1 MSLRNNSSLKL
12 RKRKSKIK
20 AESWEE
26 YDKLENELYREFNQ
40 NREPTVLGLIKISSG
55 KLKNLCLEIP
65 KQTRPLTSRLK
76 TSIFDILGPD
86 IIDKTVLD
94 LFAGTGSFGFEALS
108 RGAKYVEFVDAS
120 KNAEKTLITN
130 CKRTG
135 MLIETNVIRQKS
147 EEYLIDALEQDK
159 SFEIIFIDPPY
170 KLYNSKDTSRIR
182 YILTNTISL
191 LPGIQ
196 FPRKKLFKGAIIV
209 KHPARYDLTKI
220 DLPRMKSIGK
230 WEFGLNCITIY
241 IVDTVKTP
249 SSKKKITKL
258 T

>member
-55 KLKNLCLEIP
+55 KLKNLYLEIP
-65 KQTRPLTSRLK
+65 RQTRPLTSRLK
-76 TSIFDILGPD
+76 TTVFDVLASD

-120 KNAEKTLITN
+120 KNAEKILITN

-135 MLIETNVIRQKS
+135 MLVETNVIRQKA
-147 EEYLIDALEQDK
+147 EEYLLNAMEQDK
-159 SFEIIFIDPPY
+159 TFDIIFIDPPY
-170 KLYNSKDTSRIR
+170 KFYNSKDTSRIR
-182 YILTNTISL
+182 YILENAVNL

-196 FPRKKLFKGAIIV
+196 YPRKKIFKGAMII
-209 KHPARYDLTKI
+209 KHPARYDLSKI
-220 DLPRMKSIGK
+220 PLKGTKSIGR
-230 WEFGLNCITIY
+230 WEFGLNCISIY
-241 IVDTVKTP
+241 IVDTAKP
-249 SSKKKITKL
+249 KKSN
-258 T
+258 

>member
-55 KLKNLCLEIP
+55 KLKNIYLEIP
-65 KQTRPLTSRLK
+65 RQTRPLTSRLK
-76 TSIFDILGPD
+76 TTVFDVLASD

-120 KNAEKTLITN
+120 KNAEKILITN

-135 MLIETNVIRQKS
+135 MLVETNVIRQKA
-147 EEYLIDALEQDK
+147 EEYILNAMEQDK
-159 SFEIIFIDPPY
+159 TFDIIFIDPPY
-170 KLYNSKDTSRIR
+170 KFYNSKDTSRIR
-182 YILTNTISL
+182 YILDNAVKL
-191 LPGIQ
+191 LPGIRY
-196 FPRKKLFKGAIIV
+196 PRKKIFKGALII
-209 KHPARYDLTKI
+209 KHPARYDLSRIALKGT
-220 DLPRMKSIGK
+220 KSIGR
-230 WEFGLNCITIY
+230 WEFGLNCISIY
-241 IVDTVKTP
+241 IVDTAKP
-249 SSKKKITKL
+249 KKAN
-258 T
+258 